1 MTLQCLKNTQS
12 CFLLVERLL
21 NPNHELTKGRFYG
34 FLRLVSM
41 LVGIQWHNLKY
52 PSTKLFV
59 ALRRKYVG
67 LMGPV

>member
-1 MTLQCLKNTQS
+1 
-12 CFLLVERLL
+12 
-21 NPNHELTKGRFYG
+21 
-34 FLRLVSM
+34 M